1 MGIAA
6 GREREPRPVGE
17 LLRIYDFEA
26 DGDWAQESRAK
37 YVNLRTQPAAP
48 LGMITLAA
56 DTGFDTA
63 FIENAISS
71 ATTPVR
77 GAGNFDVVRSDF
89 GEVLSYMILEEVH
102 STKFGYLSVR
112 DRETIQLTGRGIDAI
127 GVEETD
133 PLTLV
138 LCETKVSDEDRTP
151 PQVVDSTGDSLRG
164 QHDSHVADLAGAT
177 ALKVFDA
184 ARRARDPHTRNLM
197 TAAALFLQE
206 AEFNRIALVLVCFLV
221 RPADRTSEE
230 DVGSFGDNVA
240 SLAPGRV
247 RFIIATVAGR
257 IDVVVNDWS
266 DCIGGGSGGDHAH

>member
-6 GREREPRPVGE
+6 GRERDPRPVGE

-26 DGDWAQESRAK
+26 DGDWARESRAK

-48 LGMITLAA
+48 LSMTTLAA
-56 DTGFDTA
+56 TGFDTA
-63 FIENAISS
+63 SIEDAISS

-77 GAGNFDVVRSDF
+77 GEGNFDVVRSDF

-127 GVEETD
+127 GVEDTD
-133 PLTLV
+133 PLTLA

-164 QHDSHVADLAGAT
+164 QHESHVADLAGAT
-177 ALKVFDA
+177 ARKVFDA
-184 ARRARDPHTRNLM
+184 ARRARDPHTRTLM

-206 AEFNRIALVLVCFLV
+206 AAFDRIAVVLVCFLV
-221 RPADRTSEE
+221 RPADRTSEA
-230 DVGSFGDNVA
+230 DVGSFGDDIA

-247 RFIIATVAGR
+247 RFMIATVADR
-257 IDVVVNDWS
+257 IDAVVNAWS
-266 DCIGGGSGGDHAH
+266 ACIDGGNGGDHAH